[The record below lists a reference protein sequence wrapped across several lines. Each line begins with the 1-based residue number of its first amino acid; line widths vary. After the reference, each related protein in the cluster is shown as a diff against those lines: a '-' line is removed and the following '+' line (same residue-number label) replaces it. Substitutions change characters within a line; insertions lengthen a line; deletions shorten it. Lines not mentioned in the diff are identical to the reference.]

1 MTAYLLVDLD
11 VQDKEGFERY
21 KNEVPALIAK
31 HGGEYLI
38 RGGEFE
44 VIEGDWQPSRLV
56 LFSFPDRGAIR
67 AFFDDPSYAELKVL
81 RHRTANSIVVA
92 IDGVD

>member
-11 VQDKEGFERY
+11 VQDTGGFERY

-56 LFSFPDRGAIR
+56 LFRFPDRAAIR

-81 RHRTANSIVVA
+81 RNQTANSIA
-92 IDGVD
+92 C

>member
-11 VQDKEGFERY
+11 VQDAKGFERY
-21 KNEVPALIAK
+21 KNEVPELIAK

-56 LFSFPDRGAIR
+56 LFRFPDRATIR
-67 AFFDDPSYAELKVL
+67 AFFDDPSYAELKAI